1 MTVRIHRVKNYRQSP
16 LSSAEFFAKSPRKT
30 NFVWSVSKNFLPLIC
45 DIQLNSSP
53 TQEFIP
59 RNHRIWHYV
68 GDFFLFFGILWL
80 GKIHEFQTNGWKYV
94 STWELALHHLIGV
107 SSICN
112 EKIALVKKFG
122 KLELKNIFQI
132 KRKKLTVLKF
142 APLCSQYVNL
152 AFCGILLHLC
162 QFWLSN
168 KNLQNLRISD
178 NDKWRQMM
186 GDRKRCRSQLLEK
199 LTFTEKDSIFLQE
212 FSYYKCKSKIFIGK
226 VS

>member
-1 MTVRIHRVKNYRQSP
+1 MLILYLLLGIFSIEFAIWNRRESLRKCANQMTVRIHHVKNYRQSP

-30 NFVWSVSKNFLPLIC
+30 NFVWSVSKKFLPLIC
-45 DIQLNSSP
+45 DLQLNSSP

-132 KRKKLTVLKF
+132 KRKNLTVLKF
-142 APLCSQYVNL
+142 APLCSLFQCNKS
-152 AFCGILLHLC
+152 ILNC
-162 QFWLSN
+162 
-168 KNLQNLRISD
+168 
-178 NDKWRQMM
+178 
-186 GDRKRCRSQLLEK
+186 
-199 LTFTEKDSIFLQE
+199 E
-212 FSYYKCKSKIFIGK
+212 F
-226 VS
+226 V

>member
-1 MTVRIHRVKNYRQSP
+1 MRVNKFS
-16 LSSAEFFAKSPRKT
+16 
-30 NFVWSVSKNFLPLIC
+30 PLIC
-45 DIQLNSSP
+45 DLQLNSSS
-53 TQEFIP
+53 TQESIP
-59 RNHRIWHYV
+59 RNHRIWHCISDY
-68 GDFFLFFGILWL
+68 FLYPLLRYSLTLAAFCGLSVSLKSLEITEIWTKKSL
-80 GKIHEFQTNGWKYV
+80 TN
-94 STWELALHHLIGV
+94 
-107 SSICN
+107 
-112 EKIALVKKFG
+112 
-122 KLELKNIFQI
+122 KL
-132 KRKKLTVLKF
+132 KLTVLKF

-199 LTFTEKDSIFLQE
+199 LTCTEKDSIFLQE